1 MSTVGGTGLAPVG
14 AGASGTAA
22 AAAGG
27 GQKLGQNAF
36 LQLLVAQLKYQNP
49 MQPVSN
55 TQFVTQLA
63 QFQMLSVLQQI
74 KTDLDKMAA
83 AVPSASTSTSTSA
96 STSTKPGASTAA
108 APTGGG

>member
-1 MSTVGGTGLAPVG
+1 MSTVG
-14 AGASGTAA
+14 
-22 AAAGG
+22 AAGLTTVGGSGSGIAPTSASG

-74 KTDLDKMAA
+74 KTDLDHIAA
-83 AVPSASTSTSTSA
+83 ATPGTSTSA
-96 STSTKPGASTAA
+96 SSTSSAT
-108 APTGGG
+108 PTTSGG

>member
-1 MSTVGGTGLAPVG
+1 MSMVRATGLTPVSS
-14 AGASGTAA
+14 SGTTTAS
-22 AAAGG
+22 G

-74 KTDLDKMAA
+74 KTDLDHIAA
-83 AVPSASTSTSTSA
+83 ATPGASTSTSSTSASTAPSASTSPSTATST
-96 STSTKPGASTAA
+96 TS
-108 APTGGG
+108 GG